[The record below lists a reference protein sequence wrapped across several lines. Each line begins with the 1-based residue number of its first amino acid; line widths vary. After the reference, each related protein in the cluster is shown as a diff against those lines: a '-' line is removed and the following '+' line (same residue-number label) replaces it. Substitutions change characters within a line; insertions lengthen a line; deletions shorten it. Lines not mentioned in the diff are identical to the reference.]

1 MVRVKAVVGREDYG
15 GLLTSK
21 PQKRSEHHVVVTV
34 SAFQAV
40 VEDAEVPVVDV
51 ILSGRVIPRESV
63 AEVVDGVVVNSHEI
77 PWLAFDKGGSS
88 RVNGGAIGNDP

>member
-1 MVRVKAVVGREDYG
+1 MVE
-15 GLLTSK
+15 
-21 PQKRSEHHVVVTV
+21 V
-34 SAFQAV
+34 SSLETI

-51 ILSGRVIPRESV
+51 ILFGRVIPRESV